1 MVFSLKRMRRLWR
14 IAFSERSF
22 RLMRLSILELRHS
35 AFATVHSLDC
45 SGVSDTSSPSS
56 VCTLPG
62 SPALKVLS
70 TFAGTYI
77 SSSLGIHTHEST
89 SNVAIL
95 GAGDTC
101 PEWPAKRC
109 DQA

>member
-1 MVFSLKRMRRLWR
+1 
-14 IAFSERSF
+14 
-22 RLMRLSILELRHS
+22 MRLSILELRHS

-70 TFAGTYI
+70 AFAGTYI
-77 SSSLGIHTHEST
+77 SSSLGIHTHEPASKA
-89 SNVAIL
+89 AIL
-95 GAGDTC
+95 ARQERLLLALDAHASPPKACT
-101 PEWPAKRC
+101 A
-109 DQA
+109 DA